1 MKSPNLDS
9 AVFFAEN
16 SDEFLKDAGIS
27 LEDVVETVIQV
38 TTVAGTTVH
47 TVPLRSAIEQ
57 LKASQEYVREDCSA
71 AGLPTTDVRN
81 LEKLQLQLMEREAFW
96 MQPTADTELNGTFK
110 DWRNSNKGRA
120 KKIRQR
126 VDRVLQEKQERQKC
140 DASLVETEA
149 LTIREFSECGLPF
162 DWLKDS
168 AHFIKLVM
176 LDAD

>member
-1 MKSPNLDS
+1 
-9 AVFFAEN
+9 
-16 SDEFLKDAGIS
+16 
-27 LEDVVETVIQV
+27 
-38 TTVAGTTVH
+38 
-47 TVPLRSAIEQ
+47 
-57 LKASQEYVREDCSA
+57 
-71 AGLPTTDVRN
+71 
-81 LEKLQLQLMEREAFW
+81 
-96 MQPTADTELNGTFK
+96 MQPTADTKLNGTFK